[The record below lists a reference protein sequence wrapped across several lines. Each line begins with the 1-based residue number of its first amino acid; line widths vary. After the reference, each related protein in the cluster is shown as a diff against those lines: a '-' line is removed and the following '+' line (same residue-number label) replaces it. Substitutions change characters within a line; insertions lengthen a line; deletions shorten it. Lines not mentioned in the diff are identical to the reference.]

1 MRSGDADQPMEDE
14 DDMPPLLRVMI
25 VYTVFKFCT
34 HVLIFCSLQT
44 AIIRSSWLQKLNI
57 VLMLLLLF
65 LYRPTWG
72 KIAVA
77 TGRSGSGDNW
87 KRSTRETRKGE
98 KLKGKL
104 I

>member
-1 MRSGDADQPMEDE
+1 MGLGDADQPMEDE

-25 VYTVFKFCT
+25 IYTVFKFCT
-34 HVLIFCSLQT
+34 HVLIFCCLQI
-44 AIIRSSWLQKLNI
+44 AIIRSNWLQKLNNI
-57 VLMLLLLF
+57 LMLLLLC
-65 LYRPTWG
+65 RPTWG

-98 KLKGKL
+98 KQKGKL